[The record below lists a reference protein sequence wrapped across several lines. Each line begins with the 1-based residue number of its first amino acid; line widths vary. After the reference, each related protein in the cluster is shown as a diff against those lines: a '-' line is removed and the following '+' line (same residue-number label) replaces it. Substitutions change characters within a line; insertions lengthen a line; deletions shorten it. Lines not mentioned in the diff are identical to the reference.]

1 MIQKH
6 HDNDIWISWALQ
18 QSIKKKKNWTK
29 YNGLKCMNNTCQCTT
44 NHIILNWIS
53 KHKMDEWACTQITF
67 LLLFAHMTI
76 IYDFFFYVFFSKEY
90 SRGSAILA
98 RHIDTSCKGK
108 FPICLDQQTTIIVRC
123 LQYVRVAYSLWII
136 KFYNILCRARQQ
148 SFLRP
153 ATLWSTHNRR

>member
-1 MIQKH
+1 
-6 HDNDIWISWALQ
+6 
-18 QSIKKKKNWTK
+18 
-29 YNGLKCMNNTCQCTT
+29 MNNTCQCTT

-123 LQYVRVAYSLWII
+123 LQYVRVAYSLRII

-153 ATLWSTHNRR
+153 ATLWSTHNRRKLTTISFCSIIKNGFFMEIFSFDHVLAPPYCRP